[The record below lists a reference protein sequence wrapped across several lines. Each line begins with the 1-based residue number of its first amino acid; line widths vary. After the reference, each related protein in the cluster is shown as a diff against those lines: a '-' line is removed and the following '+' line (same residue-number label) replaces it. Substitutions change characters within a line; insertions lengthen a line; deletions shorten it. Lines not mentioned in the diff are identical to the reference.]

1 MKNQTWN
8 YYGTLKPMF
17 ILLSVTGLFS
27 VYKNPHASTLLRVLT
42 GVNCVIRLT
51 WNLSLVGLTLS
62 PVFIDGATSIETHL
76 QGIIY
81 SVYYMANVIF
91 IMVFNFHPKG
101 IKLLK
106 EIKSQSEA
114 ELKRAFRTFAWL
126 FIVYFGMYRQYY
138 TLQCNSTL

>member
-17 ILLSVTGLFS
+17 ILLSITGLFN
-27 VYKNPHASTLLRVLT
+27 VYKNPLASTLLRVLT
-42 GVNCVIRLT
+42 GVNCVIRLM

-101 IKLLK
+101 IKLLM
-106 EIKSQSEA
+106 EIKSQSEV
-114 ELKRAFRTFAWL
+114 E
-126 FIVYFGMYRQYY
+126 
-138 TLQCNSTL
+138 